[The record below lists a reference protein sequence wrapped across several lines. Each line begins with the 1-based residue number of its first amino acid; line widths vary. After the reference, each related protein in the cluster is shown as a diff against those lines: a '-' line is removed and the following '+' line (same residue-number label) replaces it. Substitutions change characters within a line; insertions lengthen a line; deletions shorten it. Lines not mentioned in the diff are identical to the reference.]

1 MIHRRVFFG
10 AAVGLLLAV
19 GVVGQANA
27 DSHQLGSEKFITSLT
42 HNAVASLTDQSATRS
57 VRIDRFRVMFRENFA
72 VRSIGKFVLGR
83 NWEKATEDEQK
94 SYLVLFEDLMIVTYV
109 DRFAKYAGEALMVI
123 KSRAEG
129 DNVVTV
135 FSTIARP
142 GGAAPIR
149 VNWKVGHSGPV
160 YKILDVVVEGASM
173 SATLRSDFGSIVRR
187 NGKGIAGLI
196 DELRIKTAAL
206 KAEVAK

>member
-1 MIHRRVFFG
+1 MICRRRFF
-10 AAVGLLLAV
+10 AAAIGLLLAV
-19 GVVGQANA
+19 GVVESARA
-27 DSHQLGSEKFITSLT
+27 DSHQLGSEKFITSLA
-42 HNAVASLTDQSATRS
+42 HNAVASLTDQSASRGM
-57 VRIDRFRVMFRENFA
+57 RIDRFRAMFRESFA

-83 NWEKATEDEQK
+83 NWKIATEDEQK
-94 SYLVLFEDLMIVTYV
+94 AYLVLFEDLMVVSYV
-109 DRFAKYAGEALMVI
+109 DRFAKYAGEALMVT

-129 DNVVTV
+129 EMVATV

-149 VNWKVGHSGPV
+149 VNWKVGHSGPI

-187 NGKGIAGLI
+187 NGKGVAGLI
-196 DELRIKTAAL
+196 DELRVKTAAL